1 MANLTNPVATLAGFA
16 IKHTTHGL
24 QKSSQELATGIRS
37 VEGNL
42 VGFVVGS
49 SLRSTETVLRAVSS
63 SSGYGINMLSVA
75 ENSLTAVKNKVV
87 ELRGIIAS
95 ANTPNGNTLLE
106 LDSLYK
112 NGLREAQRLL
122 NQAVFDNRVLFNAAT
137 TLNVR
142 VGEKITDTIAVTLS
156 NLTGFQL
163 NFRHGH
169 DVGLLEG
176 NPVAPLAVNLA
187 LASFANGSTGSLA
200 NLASTAVANNQL
212 LALFNAGIALDA
224 DAANGVTSG
233 IIENTAANAIPGFL
247 AANTM
252 VGSLYNTL
260 LRTPGTGDNGG
271 ADITAYVLS
280 TGVANANEAN
290 VSALYTAAART
301 GQANQTV
308 ADNIMK
314 AMETFLTANLNNV
327 VGQKESLRSAAENLD
342 DLITV
347 VNSGADSYLLTEY
360 EDSSKRFQA
369 ELLSLQG
376 AISTIAQGARVASAT
391 LDLIKGQ

>member
-95 ANTPNGNTLLE
+95 ANTPNGGTLTE
-106 LDSLYK
+106 LDNLYK
-112 NGLREAQRLL
+112 NGLQEAQRLL

-142 VGEKITDTIAVTLS
+142 VGEKITDTIAVAL
-156 NLTGFQL
+156 NDLTANTL
-163 NFRHGH
+163 NFRHAV
-169 DVGLLEG
+169 DVQVVRNADLT
-176 NPVAPLAVNLA
+176 N
-187 LASFANGSTGSLA
+187 ANGNGLIAGIGLA
-200 NLASTAVANNQL
+200 GAGNNGNAAA
-212 LALFNAGIALDA
+212 LALFNAGISITNI
-224 DAANGVTSG
+224 AAGSGLMMSAGNAIVGSIQNTVLATVNAGVTSPG
-233 IIENTAANAIPGFL
+233 ILGL
-247 AANTM
+247 ANTI
-252 VGSLYNTL
+252 T
-260 LRTPGTGDNGG
+260 RT
-271 ADITAYVLS
+271 A
-280 TGVANANEAN
+280 
-290 VSALYTAAART
+290 
-301 GQANQTV
+301 QQNQVV

-314 AMETFLTANLNNV
+314 AMETLLTSNLNNV

>member
-42 VGFVVGS
+42 VGYVVGS

-95 ANTPNGNTLLE
+95 ANTPNGGTLTE
-106 LDSLYK
+106 LDNLYR
-112 NGLREAQRLL
+112 NGLKEAQRLL
-122 NQAVFDNRVLFNAAT
+122 DQAVFDNRVLFNAAT
-137 TLNVR
+137 TLNIR
-142 VGEKITDTIAVTLS
+142 VGEKITDTIATTLS
-156 NLTGFQL
+156 DLRANTL
-163 NFRHGH
+163 NFRHTL
-169 DVGLLEG
+169 DIVALD
-176 NPVAPLAVNLA
+176 NTAPLGGGPLRLQWEAIGNVAVSNVAGVAQGAGNINA
-187 LASFANGSTGSLA
+187 LIAANM
-200 NLASTAVANNQL
+200 AVANATIAGGGLVVANGNYFNGNGGFIDNQVVGSIL
-212 LALFNAGIALDA
+212 NTLQGINTTLAADTPGVLSVASIPTGNSGNSGQFVVGNTVSTAQQNQGIAD
-224 DAANGVTSG
+224 
-233 IIENTAANAIPGFL
+233 GF
-247 AANTM
+247 
-252 VGSLYNTL
+252 
-260 LRTPGTGDNGG
+260 
-271 ADITAYVLS
+271 
-280 TGVANANEAN
+280 
-290 VSALYTAAART
+290 
-301 GQANQTV
+301 
-308 ADNIMK
+308 MK
-314 AMETFLTANLNNV
+314 AMETLLTSNLNNV

-360 EDSSKRFQA
+360 EESSKRFQA